1 MPANIGSTVQLQTA
15 RMVPETEDTLYD
27 SHLFASAPKY
37 FSTACF
43 DNSAA
48 IAPAM
53 KKAGTKHVRTWS
65 ERYPISVSTPASTIS
80 VSIASI
86 TNIFEIL

>member
-1 MPANIGSTVQLQTA
+1 
-15 RMVPETEDTLYD
+15 MVPETEDTLYD
-27 SHLFASAPKY
+27 SHLLASAPKY

-53 KKAGTKHVRTWS
+53 KKAGTKHVRTWG
-65 ERYPISVSTPASTIS
+65 ERYPISVSTPAVKITVTVPTI
-80 VSIASI
+80 
-86 TNIFEIL
+86 